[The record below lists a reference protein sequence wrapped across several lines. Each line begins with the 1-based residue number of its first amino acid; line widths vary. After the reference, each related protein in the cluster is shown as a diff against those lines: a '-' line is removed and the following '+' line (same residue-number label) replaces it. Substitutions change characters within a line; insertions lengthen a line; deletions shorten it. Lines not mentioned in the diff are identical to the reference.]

1 MGSQL
6 LRGAVLI
13 IGRFILLLE
22 RHLLGLVGIH
32 NLDSSV
38 KLLLRPE
45 SGTLLDFLQSLQQ
58 LLRGHGACD
67 GDLLLPL
74 VTCDSFH
81 ILQVQEL
88 LLDRI
93 LTFLAAQRH
102 HEMYS
107 LKGSDVVSWLKDARA
122 GRALS
127 ILSRSLDN
135 LCALGNWRHGCNGA
149 IAAFLSE
156 VLRLVGVCHHRTWR
170 PVDSPC
176 NLLRSYHGV
185 RHSVALHV
193 WVASVCKSVIRV
205 NSVRVAV
212 VVRVIVGVRALESGV
227 MWVHNPGRL
236 NWPVEQLRS
245 KSQV

>member
-1 MGSQL
+1 MFYILNIPPSEDGGWRSEAMTHLRCTLKHIAWFLKVEITYRLWNPRIKKNHSVVSVCFTRSKNTLQSNSEVSNCANSLHWKQWQTMGSQL

-81 ILQVQEL
+81 IC
-88 LLDRI
+88 DHKPMR
-93 LTFLAAQRH
+93 
-102 HEMYS
+102 
-107 LKGSDVVSWLKDARA
+107 LKLEP
-122 GRALS
+122 
-127 ILSRSLDN
+127 RS
-135 LCALGNWRHGCNGA
+135 
-149 IAAFLSE
+149 
-156 VLRLVGVCHHRTWR
+156 
-170 PVDSPC
+170 
-176 NLLRSYHGV
+176 
-185 RHSVALHV
+185 
-193 WVASVCKSVIRV
+193 
-205 NSVRVAV
+205 
-212 VVRVIVGVRALESGV
+212 
-227 MWVHNPGRL
+227 
-236 NWPVEQLRS
+236 
-245 KSQV
+245 